1 MKFSLRS
8 THFSFLFA
16 LVAGAF
22 SPSLG
27 CHSQAAEDRPAPA
40 GGSSAAPSADL
51 QLEPGGRKIQYL
63 KFAEATISGAG
74 NSTASTGKIAF
85 DEDHTSRVGS
95 PLSGRVESLLVKP
108 GDVVKKGQA
117 LLTIVSPEVESAIA
131 DERAAAAEV
140 SLQTRNLERVRALLA
155 DQAIAHK
162 EVSQAESDLTKAQAG
177 QQRARARLALL
188 GLRSDEHSSRFTLR
202 APLGGT
208 VVERA
213 ALPGSEV
220 RSDAGTPLVTI
231 SDLSRV
237 WVVADIYEK
246 NVAAVRAGQKAEVTV
261 ASYPGEIFPAQIE
274 HVGDVVDAQT
284 RTVKIRLV
292 ADNPDRKL
300 KPEMFARVALPLA
313 GPTAAVTVPANAVL
327 SDGEAN
333 VVMVAMADGK
343 FAKRRVEIGSESE
356 GRLAVL
362 SGLRPGERVVVDGA
376 LFLKAELENR

>member
-1 MKFSLRS
+1 MTSFAHAPRSL
-8 THFSFLFA
+8 FLFA
-16 LVAGAF
+16 LTAGVF
-22 SPSLG
+22 SPALG
-27 CHSQAAEDRPAPA
+27 CHTQAAEEPAVTA
-40 GGSSAAPSADL
+40 AASSPDL

-63 KFAEATISGAG
+63 KFAEAVIGGAG
-74 NSTASTGKIAF
+74 NSAASTGKIAF

-177 QQRARARLALL
+177 QLRARARLALL
-188 GLRSDEHSSRFTLR
+188 GLSTNDHSSRFTLR
-202 APLGGT
+202 APLAGT

-213 ALPGSEV
+213 ALPGAEV

-231 SDLSRV
+231 SELSRV
-237 WVVADIYEK
+237 WVVVDIYEK
-246 NVAAVRAGQKAEVTV
+246 NLAAVREGQKAEVTV
-261 ASYPGEIFPAQIE
+261 ASYPGEVFPAQIE

-284 RTVKIRLV
+284 RTVKVRLV
-292 ADNPDRKL
+292 ADNPDHKL

-313 GPTAAVTVPANAVL
+313 GPAAAVTVPANAVL

-343 FAKRRVEIGSESE
+343 FAKRRVEIGAESE